1 MGISAAGMGVY
12 LAASFWAYDE
22 LNTRLPTDRG
32 FRASVAYPLTK
43 MGAGALAGVLGQ
55 VCANSDTCAL
65 SIQPPTLHAGPA
77 VLVAAAGDRGVEPT
91 LRHQGHRVAMFTT
104 YKRGKIRRALGPAM

>member
-1 MGISAAGMGVY
+1 MQSHRLEGLRGLYKGVGVSAAGMGVY

-22 LNTRLPTDRG
+22 LNSRVPPDRG

-55 VCANSDTCAL
+55 VCA
-65 SIQPPTLHAGPA
+65 P
-77 VLVAAAGDRGVEPT
+77 
-91 LRHQGHRVAMFTT
+91 
-104 YKRGKIRRALGPAM
+104 